1 MRSHLGGVYLVISF
15 MKFLEIVIVYDKTLF
30 LGLQLT
36 RNPSFFVEEKGSS
49 LCGGGYAIM
58 GANKCKEA
66 CKALNLPQMTISGS
80 NICYKDNDG
89 KCWQDGQERWAKNRY
104 GVSMICEKMGKLL

>member
-1 MRSHLGGVYLVISF
+1 

-36 RNPSFFVEEKGSS
+36 RNPSFFVEEKGST

-66 CKALNLPQMTISGS
+66 CKALNLPQMQIHGS
-80 NICYKDNDG
+80 NLCYKDNEG
-89 KCWQDGQERWAKNRY
+89 KCYQDGQERWARNRY
-104 GVSMICEKMGKLL
+104 GVSLICEKVGKLL

>member
-1 MRSHLGGVYLVISF
+1 M
-15 MKFLEIVIVYDKTLF
+15 IVYDKTLF

-36 RNPSFFVEEKGSS
+36 RNPSFFVEKKGSS

-66 CKALNLPQMTISGS
+66 CKALHLPQMNILGS
-80 NICYKDNDG
+80 NLCYKDNQG
-89 KCWQDGQERWAKNRY
+89 KCYQDGQEKWARNRY
-104 GVSMICEKMGKLL
+104 GVSLICEKVGKLL